1 MKTLSIVLSIV
12 WRIIINIIT
21 LIVVIAI
28 FSIAS
33 TSFETV
39 VLSVLFLIYL
49 SVWTFSAVWGLHTI
63 EFGEAL
69 GNELKT
75 IKRLINKD
83 NTEIKKEKAENKK
96 QKMIKFYIN
105 ASFQTIIY
113 IITLYMLITAI
124 LSS

>member
-1 MKTLSIVLSIV
+1 MKTLSII
-12 WRIIINIIT
+12 WKIIINIIT
-21 LIVVIAI
+21 LIVVVSI
-28 FSIAS
+28 FSVAS
-33 TSFETV
+33 TNFETV
-39 VLSVLFLIYL
+39 VLSVLVLIYL
-49 SVWTFSAVWGLHTI
+49 SIGTFSAVWGLHTI

-96 QKMIKFYIN
+96 QLMIKFYIN

-113 IITLYMLITAI
+113 IITLYMLIIAI
-124 LSS
+124 LSF